1 MMRFYQQANVMFQVF
16 ITILIVLMQFDLN
29 EKVKKKKR
37 IEHYETKTNQ

>member
-1 MMRFYQQANVMFQVF
+1 MMRLHQQVGVMFQVF

-29 EKVKKKKR
+29 EIVKKKKR